1 LNALPFAPGFTSQ
14 QEIHSF
20 GLFADRSSRIRVKM
34 HEQLHLPLML
44 TILRPENFS
53 RSNLGYGEART
64 SKGNKERKEKSE
76 NSHKIKA
83 GKLGI

>member
-1 LNALPFAPGFTSQ
+1 
-14 QEIHSF
+14 
-20 GLFADRSSRIRVKM
+20 
-34 HEQLHLPLML
+34 ML